1 MPYIDVDIDVDEF
14 LRNCRKRDIRE
25 IIESLVDYG
34 HLPNSVL
41 KMNEDVRKT
50 LSEIEFSEKLDQLK
64 NKYYSLSSEEEELFE
79 KVFKRL
85 L

>member
-14 LRNCRKRDIRE
+14 LSNCRKRDIRE
-25 IIESLVDYG
+25 IIESLVDDG

>member
-14 LRNCRKRDIRE
+14 VSSCRKRDIKE
-25 IIESLVDYG
+25 LIESLVDGG
-34 HLPNSVL
+34 HLPKS
-41 KMNEDVRKT
+41 VRKT
-50 LSEIEFSEKLDQLK
+50 SEEDRRTFGEIKFSEKLEVLK
-64 NKYYSLSSEEEELFE
+64 SKYYSLSPEEEEFFE